1 MNTPKFIYF
10 DLGNVLLGFDHQRML
25 EQVANVVG
33 TDVAT
38 MRRVLFAEGLY
49 EQYETGK
56 LSSQAFYEQL
66 CQQTGTRPDYDTLAA
81 AASDIFWM
89 NLSILPVVAGLI
101 EAGYR
106 LGVLSNTCEVHWQY
120 CLRRYRILSAGLDT
134 HALSYEIGACKP
146 DRAIYEGAAKLAGVA
161 PEEIFFTD
169 DIESHIDAAR
179 EFGFDAVQYTS
190 TPELVDEL
198 WRRGVRFNY

>member
-25 EQVANVVG
+25 DQVAETTGAEVE
-33 TDVAT
+33 
-38 MRRVLFAEGLY
+38 MIRRVLFDEGLY

-56 LSSQAFYEQL
+56 LSSQAFYKQF
-66 CQQTGTRPDYDTLAA
+66 CQQTSTCPGYDALAA

-120 CLRRYRILSAGLDT
+120 CLRRFRILREGLDT
-134 HALSYEIGACKP
+134 HALSYEIGARKP
-146 DRAIYEGAAKLAGVA
+146 DRAIYEGAAKRAGVA

-169 DIESHIDAAR
+169 DIADHIDAAR